1 MSVLSNPTDK
11 ARKQVGVFLTV
22 FAVVAAFTTL
32 PSASEAKSPILY
44 MVIVGGIFIAP
55 LAAVGIGLLTG
66 RLGRR
71 K

>member
-1 MSVLSNPTDK
+1 MSVLSDITVK
-11 ARKQVGVFLTV
+11 ARKQVGVFFIV

-44 MVIVGGIFIAP
+44 VVIVGGIFIAP
-55 LAAVGIGLLTG
+55 LAAVGVGLLTG
-66 RLGRR
+66 RLGPR